1 MPTFVL
7 AKGGKEVD
15 RLVGADKDELENMI
29 KKYRAAS

>member
-15 RLVGADKDELENMI
+15 RLVGARKNKLEKKI
-29 KKYRAAS
+29 IKYRAAS